1 MSDVKNTYISE
12 RNCPKCNGLER
23 YIKWNNCVVCQKENQ
38 NKKYA
43 KKRRENNRTKNNEAL
58 VQAKLLGKTRFTC
71 LDTCKACGTNEKFTK
86 NRACARCAI
95 NKINT
100 ERQLRKEI
108 KTLQIR
114 YNVETYLQKN
124 EELDLYAKMRL
135 STQSKTEWM
144 KHEIAKNPALKK
156 LIINVSNGHYDGKY
170 RNLFNEVY
178 KLEAYDQLLIQLEQ
192 TRAKHI
198 ELPLNKNFQ
207 VAYNKAR
214 MNMMAALVQ
223 PQWLHLP
230 NFLDIDPQGEF
241 REWISK
247 NITDSGDRELTSLML
262 RALFQVEINANNNPA
277 SLLAAFFR

>member
-1 MSDVKNTYISE
+1 LSDVKNTYISE
-12 RNCPKCNGLER
+12 RICPKCNGLER

-58 VQAKLLGKTRFTC
+58 EQAKLHGNTRFTS
-71 LDTCKACGTNEKFTK
+71 LDECKTCGANERYTK
-86 NRACARCAI
+86 NRACTQCVI

-156 LIINVSNGHYDGKY
+156 LIINVSNGHYDDKY

-214 MNMMAALVQ
+214 MNIMAALTQ
-223 PQWLHLP
+223 PNLLHLP

-241 REWISK
+241 REWINK
-247 NITDSGDRELTSLML
+247 NLIDSEDRKLASLKL
-262 RALFQVEINANNNPA
+262 RTLFQIEINMNNNPA
-277 SLLAAFFR
+277 SLLATFFR